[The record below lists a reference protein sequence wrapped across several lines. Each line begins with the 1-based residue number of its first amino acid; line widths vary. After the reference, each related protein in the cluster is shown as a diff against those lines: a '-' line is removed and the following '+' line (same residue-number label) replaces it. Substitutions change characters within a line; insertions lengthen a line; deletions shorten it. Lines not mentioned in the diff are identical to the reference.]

1 MSKKFKYSPCYCYP
15 TTTCPLLEKIQA
27 IVAGEKQKHQQDE
40 EDEVKIL
47 YLDSRCTARA
57 ALLKQY
63 SERKESRKHRQ
74 EKSMVLRNNL
84 LGTENGV
91 MRCDVEEIVTVIAQ
105 REDRFKRR

>member
-1 MSKKFKYSPCYCYP
+1 MEAQRENSCRRK
-15 TTTCPLLEKIQA
+15 TE
-27 IVAGEKQKHQQDE
+27 HQQDE

-47 YLDSRCTARA
+47 YLDSRCPARA

-63 SERKESRKHRQ
+63 SERREYKAQAREDF
-74 EKSMVLRNNL
+74 MVLRNL

-105 REDRFKRR
+105 REERLRKKQ

>member
-1 MSKKFKYSPCYCYP
+1 MKE
-15 TTTCPLLEKIQA
+15 LGDLREKN
-27 IVAGEKQKHQQDE
+27 EHQQDE

-47 YLDSRCTARA
+47 YLDSRCPPRA

-63 SERKESRKHRQ
+63 SERKEQKAQAR
-74 EKSMVLRNNL
+74 EEYMVLRNNL

-105 REDRFKRR
+105 REERFKRRQ

>member
-1 MSKKFKYSPCYCYP
+1 MSKKFNYSPCYCYP
-15 TTTCPLLEKIQA
+15 STTCPLLGKIQA

-47 YLDSRCTARA
+47 YLDSRCPARA

-63 SERKESRKHRQ
+63 SERKEQKTQAR
-74 EKSMVLRNNL
+74 EEYMVLRNNL

-91 MRCDVEEIVTVIAQ
+91 MR
-105 REDRFKRR
+105 